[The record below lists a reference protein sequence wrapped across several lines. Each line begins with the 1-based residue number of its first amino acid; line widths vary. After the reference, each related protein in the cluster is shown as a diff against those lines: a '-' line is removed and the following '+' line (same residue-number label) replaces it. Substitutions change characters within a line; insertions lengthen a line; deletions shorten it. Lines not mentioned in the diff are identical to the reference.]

1 MAGMAWDWT
10 AGDPV
15 LNINRDPRWGR
26 HGEGG
31 TEDGMFFSK
40 IIQPWKV
47 AGKDAVRCY
56 LDYLGC
62 KVSPLPNCCFF
73 FSDVHFC
80 CHYGRIEL
88 VVGKGLRVWAVSW
101 ENLHLLAWDWL
112 GRWLEHPKS

>member
-10 AGDPV
+10 AGDLFLTLIV
-15 LNINRDPRWGR
+15 IHVGDAMVKVVQRTDV
-26 HGEGG
+26 
-31 TEDGMFFSK
+31 FSK